1 VRGKVLSSP
10 AAINGSRDNKHLR
23 EATMT
28 RMQRLALTSMTAACL
43 ALSAAAAFADGAKD
57 LVGTWQL
64 VSNVVTLGDKKTD
77 QFGPNPHGI
86 LYFESNGHYVLSIM
100 RDGLPKFAGKG
111 RENATPE
118 ETKAVVAG
126 SISHLGTYSVE
137 GDKIVFNVEH
147 ATFPNWDGTSSK
159 RPFKI
164 SGDEMSFF
172 VPSASA
178 GAGSSSVV
186 SWKRQK

>member
-1 VRGKVLSSP
+1 MKQL
-10 AAINGSRDNKHLR
+10 
-23 EATMT
+23 T
-28 RMQRLALTSMTAACL
+28 LAFL
-43 ALSAAAAFADGAKD
+43 AAAAMTVTAGSAMAQGAKD
-57 LVGTWQL
+57 LVGSWQL
-64 VSNVVTLGDKKTD
+64 TSNVVTAADGKKTD

-86 LYFESNGHYVLSIM
+86 LYFEPNGRYVLSIV
-100 RDGLPKFAGKG
+100 RDGLPKIAGKG
-111 RENATPE
+111 REHATPE
-118 ETKAVVAG
+118 EAKAIVAG
-126 SISHLGTYSVE
+126 SISHFGTYSVD

-147 ATFPNWDGTSSK
+147 ATFANWDGTSSK

>member
-1 VRGKVLSSP
+1 MVSM
-10 AAINGSRDNKHLR
+10 H
-23 EATMT
+23 
-28 RMQRLALTSMTAACL
+28 RLALASVTALGIGFA
-43 ALSAAAAFADGAKD
+43 ASQAAAADAKD

-64 VSNVVTLGDKKTD
+64 VSNVVTVGDKKTD

-86 LYFESNGHYVLSIM
+86 IYFESNGHYVLSII

-111 RENATPE
+111 RMNGTPDE
-118 ETKAVVAG
+118 YKAVVQG
-126 SISHLGTYSVE
+126 SISHFGTYEVE
-137 GDKIVFNVEH
+137 GDKIVFHVAY
-147 ATFPNWDGTSSK
+147 ATFPNWDGSTSK

-164 SGDEMSFF
+164 TGDELQFF

-186 SWKRQK
+186 TLKRQK

>member
-1 VRGKVLSSP
+1 MKRF
-10 AAINGSRDNKHLR
+10 
-23 EATMT
+23 T
-28 RMQRLALTSMTAACL
+28 LALM
-43 ALSAAAAFADGAKD
+43 AAAALTMSASSAMVQSAKD
-57 LVGTWQL
+57 LVGSWQL
-64 VSNVVTLGDKKTD
+64 TSNVVTMADGKKTD

-100 RDGLPKFAGKG
+100 RDGLPKVAGKG
-111 RENATPE
+111 REHATADE
-118 ETKAVVAG
+118 AKTIIAG
-126 SISHLGTYSVE
+126 SISHFGTYSVE

-186 SWKRQK
+186 NWKRQK